1 MNRFHSKT
9 HLRVE
14 VDHGGRL
21 DVLLAEDLHLDGR
34 VGELVGEVVQEVREV
49 GRRSVDDPHDET
61 RRLGLVLAEG
71 EAHKLLGEALHLAGR
86 ESRELVAVGV
96 DQGGTAVGLLLD
108 VNEVAELKAGQA
120 WHWRAVE
127 RRAVAQPVPDRGGD
141 GGRGVGRKR
150 RVRLV
155 LVLVLH
161 CCGVVQQSTAAV
173 VDAIVRIYPG
183 EKVGQG

>member
-1 MNRFHSKT
+1 M
-9 HLRVE
+9 
-14 VDHGGRL
+14 
-21 DVLLAEDLHLDGR
+21 
-34 VGELVGEVVQEVREV
+34 
-49 GRRSVDDPHDET
+49 DDPHDEA
-61 RRLGLVLAEG
+61 RRLGLILAEG
-71 EAHKLLGEALHLAGR
+71 EAHKLLSEALHLAGR
-86 ESRELVAVGV
+86 EPRELVAVGV
-96 DQGGTAVGLLLD
+96 DQRGTAVGLLLD

-183 EKVGQG
+183 EKVGQGQMHSRAHRLTGSVVHFGAAVPLFHSLAVFVLFFLLFLELLQQEVLL